1 MKRKKKLNKNWGK
14 IIKFKSHFKEELFQ
28 NIQTMLKQ
36 LLVMVVFEI
45 LVNFV
50 YYFCKTCNNLNKVLK
65 SLYQVGNPNRE
76 IDSKP

>member
-36 LLVMVVFEI
+36 LLVMVVTFEI
-45 LVNFV
+45 LVYFV
-50 YYFCKTCNNLNKVLK
+50 YYFCKTCNNLNNSIAIFIPGRK
-65 SLYQVGNPNRE
+65 S
-76 IDSKP
+76 K